1 MLDELLLISGIDVPF
16 PEAQISVHQP
26 ILKEIGYIGEE
37 AFFIGSELLN
47 FSKESL
53 SVEDKINLEDK
64 TDFEVFMSIMKNR
77 SLEMQKSK
85 ISAMMVLSIVFPDYH
100 FDFKDNQIVLE
111 KEGEE
116 PHFINNNNYVK
127 FKSIIA
133 DIFCLKRHGK
143 EEQSYN
149 PMGKK
154 AQEIAAKIKKGR
166 EKVAESKGPQ
176 KVSVLSR
183 YVSILAV
190 GEHKSINDLCQ
201 YTVYQLFDEFDRFEL
216 EQSYDMDI
224 RIKLAGGK
232 TDNSKEVDNWM
243 KDIHALS

>member
-16 PEAQISVHQP
+16 QEAQISIHQP
-26 ILKEIGYIGEE
+26 TLKEIGYIGEE

-47 FSKESL
+47 FSKDSL
-53 SVEDKINLEDK
+53 SSEDKNSLENK
-64 TDFEVFMSIMKNR
+64 TDFEVFMSIMRNR
-77 SLEMQKSK
+77 NLEMQKSK
-85 ISAMMVLSIVFPDYH
+85 ISAIMVLTIIFPEYH
-100 FDFKDNQIVLE
+100 INFQDNQIRLE
-111 KEGEE
+111 KENEE
-116 PHFINNNNYVK
+116 PHFINNDNYVK
-127 FKSIIA
+127 FKSIIT
-133 DIFCLKRHGK
+133 DVFCLKRHGK
-143 EEQSYN
+143 EEQNYN
-149 PMGKK
+149 PQNKK
-154 AQEIAAKIKKGR
+154 AQEIAAKLKKGR

-190 GEHKSINDLCQ
+190 GEQKSINDLCQ

-216 EQSYDMDI
+216 EQAYDMDI

-243 KDIHALS
+243 KDIHS